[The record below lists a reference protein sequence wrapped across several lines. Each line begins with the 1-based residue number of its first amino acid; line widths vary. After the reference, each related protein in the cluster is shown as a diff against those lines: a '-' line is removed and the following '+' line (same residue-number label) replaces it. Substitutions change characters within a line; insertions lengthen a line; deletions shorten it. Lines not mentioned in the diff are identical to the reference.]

1 MNDSKASGIFDE
13 AKGKL
18 KQAVGETFNDQSM
31 ANSGAADEVKGHA
44 EQAWGS
50 VKDIAHDITH
60 GRRVNEVETDSEI
73 RAERADHNVRDSI
86 TNAAASAKESIQRGL
101 GHLEHKTNH

>member
-1 MNDSKASGIFDE
+1 MNDSKAAGVFDE

-44 EQAWGS
+44 EQTWGS
-50 VKDIAHDITH
+50 VKDAAHNLTHSHKEHSAEIDAQDDAHNFRSGIT
-60 GRRVNEVETDSEI
+60 D
-73 RAERADHNVRDSI
+73 
-86 TNAAASAKESIQRGL
+86 AAANAKESIQRGL
-101 GHLEHKTNH
+101 GHLEHKTKE

>member
-50 VKDIAHDITH
+50 VKDTAHDITH
-60 GRRVNEVETDSEI
+60 GRHVQEVEADREI
-73 RAERADHNVRDSI
+73 RAENTGHDVRDSI
-86 TNAAASAKESIQRGL
+86 TDAAANAKESIQRGL
-101 GHLEHKTNH
+101 GHLEHKANR

>member
-1 MNDSKASGIFDE
+1 MNDSKAAGIFDQ

-50 VKDIAHDITH
+50 VKDAAHDVTH
-60 GRRVNEVETDSEI
+60 GRRVNEVEANNEV
-73 RAERADHNVRDSI
+73 RAQNADHNVRESV
-86 TNAAASAKESIQRGL
+86 TTAAANAKESLQRGL
-101 GHLEHKTNH
+101 GHLEHKANH